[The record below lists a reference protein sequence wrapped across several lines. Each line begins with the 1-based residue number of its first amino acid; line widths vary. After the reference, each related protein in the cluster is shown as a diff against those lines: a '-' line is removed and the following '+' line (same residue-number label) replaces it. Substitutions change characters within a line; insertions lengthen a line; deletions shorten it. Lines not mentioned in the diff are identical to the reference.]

1 MQIQQRNIEDIQD
14 DHCKLIKNILLTP
27 PTYVEKLPFKVTN
40 YSKPIEMWNN
50 YKIKQQLDRME
61 DRLDIILDVVEE

>member
-1 MQIQQRNIEDIQD
+1 MHIQQRNIEDIQD

-40 YSKPIEMWNN
+40 YFNLLKCGII
-50 YKIKQQLDRME
+50 IK
-61 DRLDIILDVVEE
+61 

>member
-27 PTYVEKLPFKVTN
+27 PTYVEKLPLK
-40 YSKPIEMWNN
+40 SLIIRLLKCGII
-50 YKIKQQLDRME
+50 IK
-61 DRLDIILDVVEE
+61 